1 MNSEIKTYSNVLRLA
16 AVQLSAH
23 QIEGPLRDAR
33 RLMELATGKSATELI
48 ADENSPIDTV
58 ISDLFDQ
65 LVARRSQ
72 GEPVSRIAGKR
83 EFWGLEFQVTPDVLD
98 PRADTETL
106 VELVLDEWSADA
118 VDVLDMGTGS
128 GCVLLSILHERS
140 YARGIGLDQS
150 RAALAVAQTNS
161 AQLKLSSRSTF
172 LESNWFDALPDG
184 AMFDVIVSNPPYI
197 PSADIAHLDRDVRE
211 YDPMS
216 ALDGGTDGLDDY
228 RRIIARAGSYLRPNG
243 QIAFEVGF
251 DQSEKVSELLI
262 KAGFI
267 GVNSRQDFSGVKR
280 CVYARVSNV

>member
-1 MNSEIKTYSNVLRLA
+1 MNNETKTYSEVLRLA
-16 AVQLSAH
+16 AAQLSSH

-33 RLMELATGKSATELI
+33 RLMELAAGKSATELI
-48 ADENSPIDTV
+48 ADEDRLV
-58 ISDLFDQ
+58 EAAISMSFEAFI
-65 LVARRSQ
+65 ARRSR

-106 VELVLDEWSADA
+106 VELVLDEWSAGA

-140 YARGIGLDQS
+140 EASGVGLDKSQ
-150 RAALAVAQTNS
+150 AALAIAQANAT
-161 AQLKLSSRSTF
+161 QLELSSRSTF
-172 LESNWFDALPDG
+172 LESNWFDGLPDG

-197 PSADIAHLDRDVRE
+197 PSDDIENLDRDVRD
-211 YDPMS
+211 YDPLS
-216 ALDGGTDGLDDY
+216 ALDGGMDGLDDY
-228 RRIIARAGSYLRPNG
+228 RHIIARAGSYLRPNG

-251 DQSEKVSELLI
+251 DQAEKVSELLI